1 MITSMTGFGR
11 GEAESGGIAVSV
23 ELRSVN
29 GRYLEVLTRL
39 PRSLALRE
47 GDIKEIVRRKILR
60 GKVNLTVTVE
70 RGTNGV
76 APMKVDVSAA
86 RAHYRMLNDLRK
98 AVKLRETVKLEHLL
112 QFSEIFEPKEFE
124 NTDAKEWEVTEHAL
138 AEAVTALSVMRR
150 KEGKELEKDFRD
162 RLAILSDLVNRIEGL
177 SKDQVPQERIR
188 LRERIAQILE
198 REDVDEG
205 RLEMELALL
214 AERLDVTEECV
225 RFRSH
230 MLFFEQAIASPEAS
244 GRKLNFLVQEMNREI
259 NTMGS
264 KSNAPAIAHLVVQA
278 KEELEKI
285 REQLQNIE

>member
-29 GRYLEVLTRL
+29 GRYLEVLTRI

-47 GDIKEIVRRKILR
+47 GDMKEIIRRKILR
-60 GKVNLTVTVE
+60 GKVNLTVIAE
-70 RGTNGV
+70 RGTNGA
-76 APMKVDVSAA
+76 APLKVDAPAA

-98 AVKLRETVKLEHLL
+98 AVKLRESVKLQHLL

-124 NTDAKEWEVTEHAL
+124 NTDAKEWEATEKAL
-138 AEAVTALSVMRR
+138 AEAVDALATMRR
-150 KEGKELEKDFRD
+150 KEGQELEKDFRT
-162 RLAILSDLVNRIEGL
+162 RLAILSDLTGKVEGL
-177 SKDQVPQERIR
+177 SKDQVPRERTR

-198 REDVDEG
+198 KETIDEG

-230 MLFFEQAIASPEAS
+230 VRFFEQAFASPEPA

-264 KSNAPAIAHLVVQA
+264 KSSDTAIAHLVVQA